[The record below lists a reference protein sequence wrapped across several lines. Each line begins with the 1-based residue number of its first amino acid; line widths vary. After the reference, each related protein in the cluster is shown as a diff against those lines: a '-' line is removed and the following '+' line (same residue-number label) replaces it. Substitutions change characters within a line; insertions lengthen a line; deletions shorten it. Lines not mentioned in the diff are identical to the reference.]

1 MNHEHHEQLVSQFI
15 DRELDSRSENELFLH
30 LSRCDSCRQFLR
42 ASWQLQA
49 DILQGKPR
57 REIESSRSS
66 AVHPRAR
73 VYPLWVTRISIPL
86 PAAASIIFLL
96 IIGSLLFSPMI
107 LQGGAPQPE
116 TKLEQTLPIP
126 PELQKAIQLYK

>member
-1 MNHEHHEQLVSQFI
+1 MNHEHYEQLVSQFM
-15 DRELDSRSENELFLH
+15 DKELDSRSEQELFLH
-30 LSRCDSCRQFLR
+30 LSTCEACRDFLR

-57 REIESSRSS
+57 REIETESSP
-66 AVHPRAR
+66 AVPARAR
-73 VYPLWVTRISIPL
+73 VYPLWITRISIPL

-107 LQGGAPQPE
+107 LQGEVPRPE
-116 TKLEQTLPIP
+116 TKLGQTLPIP
-126 PELQKAIQLYK
+126 PELQKALQLYE